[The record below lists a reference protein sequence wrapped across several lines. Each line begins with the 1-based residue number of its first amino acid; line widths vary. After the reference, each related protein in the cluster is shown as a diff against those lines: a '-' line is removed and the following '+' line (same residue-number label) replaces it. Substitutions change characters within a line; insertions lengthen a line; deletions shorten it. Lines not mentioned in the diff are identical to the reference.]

1 MSKDLRYVK
10 VYVSIFDKDKE
21 KVESIMKVLENVK
34 LYIRREI
41 LKRISLR
48 FILEIIFEFD
58 NFIEYG
64 VWIF

>member
-64 VWIF
+64 V